1 MLPWVL
7 LWRESGEL
15 AFRVEAGNR
24 SRIGNGRHSG
34 VLSACRTVFLLTRG
48 RDSTVLKGTE
58 VTAYTK
64 RDASV
69 EAEDLPFAKQSG
81 SELPEMIRS
90 LPRVLNGES
99 REGDMPNL
107 IFMAKEDDLQGA
119 FARTGR
125 LKVEMERA
133 ARLRA
138 ARL

>member
-1 MLPWVL
+1 M
-7 LWRESGEL
+7 
-15 AFRVEAGNR
+15 
-24 SRIGNGRHSG
+24 
-34 VLSACRTVFLLTRG
+34 FLLTRG